1 MKCWLDIFCAGSNQE
16 INKRSWWSK
25 ADFSWATAT
34 QDRWV
39 IQRWNR
45 TVPGSRDNPRTLPL
59 SLQYNFMA
67 FTIYNV
73 STVTMCNI
81 PATLWELTERRSW
94 TLQCLTNLCKVS
106 IALWPSAYIHMAL
119 VYTILYYSVNVISEQ
134 ITRNGKS
141 SWKVRLQSFVEHSL
155 SLASTLHQLY
165 IRTAVN

>member
-1 MKCWLDIFCAGSNQE
+1 MVSSVLIFCYSNDLCMKCWLDIYCAGSNQE

-67 FTIYNV
+67 LTIYNV

-81 PATLWELTERRSW
+81 PAALWELHDWEEILDFAVFDRPLQEFNR
-94 TLQCLTNLCKVS
+94 TLAIC
-106 IALWPSAYIHMAL
+106 IHT
-119 VYTILYYSVNVISEQ
+119 YGTSLYYTTVQ
-134 ITRNGKS
+134 CKR
-141 SWKVRLQSFVEHSL
+141 
-155 SLASTLHQLY
+155 Y
-165 IRTAVN
+165 IRANYQKW